1 MTSRRTQP
9 GYRSI
14 GNRTT
19 SGNRLTSEVTEV
31 TAVTDPSPLSGEP
44 MTATHP
50 GALTALPPLIPV
62 TTAARVLGLSRSAAY
77 RYASSGDLPTR
88 HLGGRVYIVTAL
100 LIELIS
106 VADNREEVA

>member
-1 MTSRRTQP
+1 
-9 GYRSI
+9 
-14 GNRTT
+14 
-19 SGNRLTSEVTEV
+19 
-31 TAVTDPSPLSGEP
+31 
-44 MTATHP
+44 
-50 GALTALPPLIPV
+50 
-62 TTAARVLGLSRSAAY
+62 VLGLSRSAAY